1 MNSQKQEQIKQQQLF
16 QQQIISNSNPLYG
29 GNSILSAQTVISNP
43 QQNPQ
48 MYLSYPQQQQQALSN
63 SLKKNQTNNNN
74 NINKSFA
81 SFLSG
86 VNDIQVPQSS
96 NQANLYQ
103 QQQQTTVLQQSQ
115 PQQQANGH
123 QIQSFIIK
131 IIEGKLKLANSAD
144 LKPFV
149 QVQFGKRIWR
159 TQINKG
165 SYPKWNEEKKFD
177 ILGSKGFDITNPGG
191 VCNSSVTTQS
201 SCSSISPQTS
211 QNQQMQIF
219 QQQQL
224 LNGQYQVNASGQV
237 DFNIE
242 IVVLHKSEN
251 EEIELGRTSIN
262 VEEQQQQTPK
272 WFIIENNGSIFG
284 SKNVEGYLFIYY
296 QFKANIFSSLENVY
310 FYSIS
315 IIKNYFICY
324 HKKMFNIFMFYL
336 QIDLQNSKQQQAH
349 LINTALNSVNHTPNL
364 NISKRNPSS
373 HSENSSFQDFQI
385 IPQATSRIASI
396 NQNGQDSIAE
406 PISKSN
412 LGYSGNSQMIN
423 NNISSN
429 NLGYQ
434 CRQYD
439 MSDLINQLQQEHE
452 FLLKRDRILQEK
464 FQQVQTDSQS
474 ISKEQF
480 KLEQQQQNI
489 KLQES
494 QLRLRQSGLEQQ
506 KDDFEKQILRL
517 EESKKILQ
525 QYIQEYQNLAAE
537 EQELQRSTSKIRSD
551 VKIMNEEEPEIVD
564 TLNTLSRRNISEILQ
579 LKIFK
584 LKMINHLK
592 EINSIFYNQK
602 AGSAKNPQ
610 KINHQRA
617 NSFSNHCNLVGVDTI
632 TDYTVTLKN
641 LQNKISGLKDIINTK
656 NLEIE
661 QLRDQICQIQSNYD
675 GQ

>member
-1 MNSQKQEQIKQQQLF
+1 MNSQKQEQIKQQQLS
-16 QQQIISNSNPLYG
+16 QQQIISNSNPLYS
-29 GNSILSAQTVISNP
+29 GNSILSAQTIINNP

-63 SLKKNQTNNNN
+63 SLKKNQPNSNNN

-86 VNDIQVPQSS
+86 VNDIQAQQNS
-96 NQANLYQ
+96 NQANLCQ
-103 QQQQTTVLQQSQ
+103 QQQQPTIMQQSYT
-115 PQQQANGH
+115 QQQVKGL

-177 ILGSKGFDITNPGG
+177 ILSNKGFDLTNPGG

-211 QNQQMQIF
+211 QNQQIQIF

-224 LNGQYQVNASGQV
+224 LNGQYQVNSSGQV

-262 VEEQQQQTPK
+262 VEEQQQQTSK

-284 SKNVEGYLFIYY
+284 SVQIQFQFEYANYQLQINKTSHQIYLNQKTNQKQQQQQVAFPQYNY
-296 QFKANIFSSLENVY
+296 QKSLE
-310 FYSIS
+310 
-315 IIKNYFICY
+315 
-324 HKKMFNIFMFYL
+324 
-336 QIDLQNSKQQQAH
+336 DLQNSKQPQAH
-349 LINTALNSVNHTPNL
+349 LINTASNSVNHTPNL
-364 NISKRNPSS
+364 NINKRNPSS
-373 HSENSSFQDFQI
+373 HSENNSFQDFQI
-385 IPQATSRIASI
+385 IPQTTSRVALV
-396 NQNGQDSIAE
+396 NQNGQDSILE
-406 PISKSN
+406 PISKVN
-412 LGYSGNSQMIN
+412 LGFSGNSQMIN

-439 MSDLINQLQQEHE
+439 MSDLISQLQQEHE

-464 FQQVQTDSQS
+464 YQQAQADSQN
-474 ISKEQF
+474 ISKEQL

-494 QLRLRQSGLEQQ
+494 QLRQRQSGLEQQ
-506 KDDFEKQILRL
+506 KDDFEKQIIRL
-517 EESKKILQ
+517 EESKKILH

-537 EQELQRSTSKIRSD
+537 EQELQKSTTKIRSD
-551 VKIMNEEEPEIVD
+551 VKIMNEEEPEILD
-564 TLNTLSRRNISEILQ
+564 TLNTLSRRNNSEILQ

-602 AGSAKNPQ
+602 ASSVKKPLNAS
-610 KINHQRA
+610 HQRA
-617 NSFSNHCNLVGVDTI
+617 KSFSNHYSLVGVDTI

-661 QLRDQICQIQSNYD
+661 NLRDQICQIQSSYD

>member
-1 MNSQKQEQIKQQQLF
+1 MNSQKQEQIKQQQLS
-16 QQQIISNSNPLYG
+16 QQQIISSSTHLYV
-29 GNSILSAQTVISNP
+29 GNSILSAQTIISNP

-48 MYLSYPQQQQQALSN
+48 MFLSYPQQQQQALSN
-63 SLKKNQTNNNN
+63 SLKKNQTNINN

-86 VNDIQVPQSS
+86 VNDIQAQQNST
-96 NQANLYQ
+96 QANLCQ
-103 QQQQTTVLQQSQ
+103 QQQQPTILQQTQ
-115 PQQQANGH
+115 PLQQAKGL

-177 ILGSKGFDITNPGG
+177 ILGNKGFDLTNPGG

-211 QNQQMQIF
+211 QNQQIQIF

-224 LNGQYQVNASGQV
+224 LNGQYQLNASGQV

-262 VEEQQQQTPK
+262 VEEQQQQASK

-284 SKNVEGYLFIYY
+284 SVQIQFQFEYANYQLQINKTSHQIYVNQKINQKQQQQQQQAAFTQYNYQKNVE
-296 QFKANIFSSLENVY
+296 
-310 FYSIS
+310 
-315 IIKNYFICY
+315 
-324 HKKMFNIFMFYL
+324 
-336 QIDLQNSKQQQAH
+336 DLQSSKQQQAH
-349 LINTALNSVNHTPNL
+349 LINNGLNSVNHTPNL
-364 NISKRNPSS
+364 NVSKRNPSS

-385 IPQATSRIASI
+385 IPQSTSRIAQI
-396 NQNGQDSIAE
+396 NQNVQDSIAE
-406 PISKSN
+406 PMSKVN
-412 LGYSGNSQMIN
+412 LGFSGSSQLIN

-439 MSDLINQLQQEHE
+439 MSDLISQLQQEHE
-452 FLLKRDRILQEK
+452 FLLKRDRILQDK
-464 FQQVQTDSQS
+464 FQQVQSDSQN

-494 QLRLRQSGLEQQ
+494 QLRQRQTGLEHQ
-506 KDDFEKQILRL
+506 KDDFEKQIIRL

-537 EQELQRSTSKIRSD
+537 EQELQKSTNKIRSE
-551 VKIMNEEEPEIVD
+551 VKIINEEEPEIVD
-564 TLNTLSRRNISEILQ
+564 TLNTLSKRNNSEILQ

-602 AGSAKNPQ
+602 ASSAKKPL

-617 NSFSNHCNLVGVDTI
+617 KSFSNHYNMVGVDTI
-632 TDYTVTLKN
+632 TDYTVSLKN

-661 QLRDQICQIQSNYD
+661 SLRDQICQIQSNYD